1 MKTLKTLKKQNSEI
15 SHMKWHSIDED
26 GLPSE
31 SGYYL
36 VSKHLYFHEG
46 GIKTIIMDKNYVDK
60 GFFDLELMRF
70 VDDDV
75 VYAWVEIPDPM

>member
-1 MKTLKTLKKQNSEI
+1 
-15 SHMKWHSIDED
+15 MKWHSIDED

-36 VSKHLYFHEG
+36 VSKHLYIREG
-46 GIKTIIMDKNYVDK
+46 GAKKIIMDKNFDYVDK
-60 GFFDLELMRF
+60 DFFVLELMRF

-75 VYAWVEIPDPM
+75 VYAWTEIPDPM